1 MFSVIFC
8 FLPFLFLFFQ
18 FYILKKRR
26 TLVWEIKKGE
36 ICYNCKESLN
46 IPEKDIWDRLMKS
59 EDFSKICISCSRD
72 RKISLL
78 KKPLLIW
85 KYKFQKSIVSNKFKI
100 HWIFLP
106 IIFFFIILDAIL
118 IFCGIRLGLWLV
130 YGSLN
135 IIWWLIITY
144 KTYYTTMKKK

>member
-18 FYILKKRR
+18 FYLLKKRR

-78 KKPLLIW
+78 KNPLFIW
-85 KYKFQKSIVSNKFKI
+85 KYKFQKAIVSNKFKI

-106 IIFFFIILDAIL
+106 IIFFFIILDVIL

>member
-1 MFSVIFC
+1 
-8 FLPFLFLFFQ
+8 
-18 FYILKKRR
+18 
-26 TLVWEIKKGE
+26 
-36 ICYNCKESLN
+36 
-46 IPEKDIWDRLMKS
+46 MKS

-78 KKPLLIW
+78 KKPLFIW
-85 KYKFQKSIVSNKFKI
+85 KYKFQKAIVSNKFKI

-106 IIFFFIILDAIL
+106 IIFFFIILDVIL

-144 KTYYTTMKKK
+144 KTYYTTIEKK